1 MDSSITAAGRAL
13 RAGDPLGA
21 LKRVAL
27 RDDPAALALR
37 GIAMA
42 QLGELPRAR
51 ALLRR
56 AARGFG
62 PRETLGRA
70 RCLTAEAEVA
80 LAARDLAWPSRALTE
95 ALRTFAAHGD
105 RENAAHARLLQI
117 RRLLLLGR
125 IDEADGACA
134 TLAAWFG
141 KAEHV
146 AYADGQPTQ
155 PPLPPSAG
163 PLDLGTAPARLAAV
177 AALVTFEIALRR
189 GRAAPARQ
197 ALAAAREAAARS
209 GIGALCAEVEAAG
222 RTLVLPAA
230 RLVAAGETRSLT
242 LAEVEAVLASPD
254 LVVDGCRRAARRGER
269 FVRLS
274 RRPVLFALLRG
285 LAEAW
290 PSDAAR
296 EDLIER
302 AFGARRT
309 NPSHRARLRVE
320 IGRLRHELRPL
331 AEIRATAGGFNL
343 VSRAGTV
350 RLLVP
355 PIESPDAAVLA
366 LLADGEAWSTS
377 ALALALGSS
386 QRTMQRALVALE
398 EAGQARAL
406 GRGRS
411 QRWLSAPVAGFATT
425 LLLPIADGF
434 G

>member
-1 MDSSITAAGRAL
+1 MDSSTTAAGRAL

-42 QLGELPRAR
+42 QLGDLGRAR
-51 ALLRR
+51 ELLRR

-62 PRETLGRA
+62 PRETLARA
-70 RCLTAEAEVA
+70 RCLTAVAEVA
-80 LAARDLAWPSRALTE
+80 LASRDLAWPPRTLTE

-105 RENAAHARLLQI
+105 QENAAHARLLQI

-125 IDEADGACA
+125 VDEADGACA
-134 TLAAWFG
+134 TLELG
-141 KAEHV
+141 
-146 AYADGQPTQ
+146 
-155 PPLPPSAG
+155 AG
-163 PLDLGTAPARLAAV
+163 PARLAAV

-189 GRAAPARQ
+189 GRAEQARE
-197 ALAAAREAAARS
+197 ALASAREAAARS
-209 GIGALCAEVEAAG
+209 GIGALRAEVEQAG

-230 RLVAAGETRSLT
+230 RLVAAGEARSLT

-269 FVRLS
+269 VVRLS
-274 RRPVLFALLRG
+274 RRPVLFALLCG

-290 PSDAAR
+290 PGEAAR

-309 NPSHRARLRVE
+309 NPSHRARLRVGM
-320 IGRLRHELRPL
+320 GRLRHELRPL
-331 AEIRATAGGFNL
+331 AEIRATAGGFSL
-343 VSRAGTV
+343 VARGAGTV
-350 RLLVP
+350 RLLAP
-355 PIESPDAAVLA
+355 PIESPDAALLA

-377 ALALALGSS
+377 ALALALVSS
-386 QRTMQRALVALE
+386 QRTVQRALIALQ
-398 EAGQARAL
+398 EAGQVRAL

-425 LLLPIADGF
+425 LLLPVSDGV

>member
-42 QLGELPRAR
+42 QLGDLGRAR
-51 ALLRR
+51 ELLRR
-56 AARGFG
+56 AARSFG
-62 PRETLGRA
+62 PRETLARA

-80 LAARDLAWPSRALTE
+80 LAARDLARPPRALTE
-95 ALRTFAAHGD
+95 ALRTFTARGD
-105 RENAAHARLLQI
+105 GENATYTRLLQI

-125 IDEADGACA
+125 VDEADAACGTLEPGA
-134 TLAAWFG
+134 G
-141 KAEHV
+141 
-146 AYADGQPTQ
+146 
-155 PPLPPSAG
+155 
-163 PLDLGTAPARLAAV
+163 PARLAAV
-177 AALVTFEIALRR
+177 AALVSFEIALRR
-189 GRAAPARQ
+189 GRAEEARE
-197 ALAAAREAAARS
+197 ALAGAREAAARS
-209 GIGALCAEVEAAG
+209 GIGALCAEVEQAG

-230 RLVAAGETRSLT
+230 RLVTAGEARSLT

-254 LVVDGCRRAARRGER
+254 LIVDGCRRAARRGER
-269 FVRLS
+269 VVRLA
-274 RRPVLFALLRG
+274 RRPALFALLYG

-290 PSDAAR
+290 PGPAAR
-296 EDLIER
+296 DVLIER
-302 AFGARRT
+302 AFGSGRPNA
-309 NPSHRARLRVE
+309 SHRARLRVGM
-320 IGRLRHELRPL
+320 GRLRRELRLL
-331 AEIRATAGGFNL
+331 AEIRATSGGFQL
-343 VSRAGTV
+343 VARGAATV
-350 RLLVP
+350 RLLAP

-386 QRTMQRALVALE
+386 QRTAQRALAALE
-398 EAGQARAL
+398 EAGQVRAL

-411 QRWLSAPVAGFATT
+411 RRWLSAPVSGFATT
-425 LLLPIADGF
+425 LLLPVSDGL